1 MPANVPCL
9 IQLTVVANFIK
20 IEKFTNGIL
29 IKTRW
34 VPSSNMFLPCMDT
47 ECIGNSYYTKI
58 QTIGDDGKPH
68 TITTLPLNCVY
79 RFGTNGDYQDPQI
92 FETIQDLCAALN
104 SLRCA
109 PCEIVGQSED
119 CNINI
124 SSITDGGDGQGTWVL
139 GMDGTTPDGYIVL
152 TFPDGQGVLP
162 NSNGDMQPINYNTY
176 LNDNGI
182 ILCTYSR
189 SLSET
194 GDPICGAP
202 YVLSILH
209 DSLEVPEVGAPTI
222 YQVSDIV
229 GLPACGGVV
238 SYQLVSDRTG
248 LCSLDTIT
256 GEVTISAGVPDYI
269 TDSFAVIAQIC
280 TTDGLPSV
288 LSVVCLL
295 IANPSFGLRLTYT
308 PGNKPAN
315 DLAAWNAFFD
325 LPANGTAFTSL
336 SETGDEVTLYGGA
349 NISLKAGLFRNSA
362 TLLKIEDDADCVVAI
377 LGGKNA
383 GALSFC
389 SALTTITLNGVISA
403 QSEACFSN
411 AELLNVTL
419 NSVTTIGSFFMG
431 GYPEVVTLTLPSL
444 ITAGESAFSNCT
456 ALTTFTAVALE
467 TALDSA
473 FNGCTAL
480 ITVTAP
486 SLISAGDTA
495 FIGCT
500 DLVSI
505 SLPALETAG
514 AGMFG
519 GCIRLETVKLASV
532 TDLGGTTG
540 DDTVFLGC
548 TLLTSVTVPTA
559 LATIDSGNPDGDL
572 VYADVTLGATITY
585 I

>member
-1 MPANVPCL
+1 MALGAIFNSFDQSAN
-9 IQLTVVANFIK
+9 LTEFDINTAVRSNAFAAAYNGVKLYVNKELCCDCGGADALAVT
-20 IEKFTNGIL
+20 FTYF
-29 IKTRW
+29 
-34 VPSSNMFLPCMDT
+34 M
-47 ECIGNSYYTKI
+47 E
-58 QTIGDDGKPH
+58 
-68 TITTLPLNCVY
+68 
-79 RFGTNGDYQDPQI
+79 
-92 FETIQDLCAALN
+92 
-104 SLRCA
+104 
-109 PCEIVGQSED
+109 
-119 CNINI
+119 
-124 SSITDGGDGQGTWVL
+124 DGGDA
-139 GMDGTTPDGYIVL
+139 
-152 TFPDGQGVLP
+152 TF
-162 NSNGDMQPINYNTY
+162 ITAT
-176 LNDNGI
+176 GI
-182 ILCTYSR
+182 TDLV
-189 SLSET
+189 SLSFLVQDSSGHEAWGAYNVSTPAELEINTSALNASET
-194 GDPICGAP
+194 W
-202 YVLSILH
+202 
-209 DSLEVPEVGAPTI
+209 
-222 YQVSDIV
+222 
-229 GLPACGGVV
+229 
-238 SYQLVSDRTG
+238 
-248 LCSLDTIT
+248 
-256 GEVTISAGVPDYI
+256 YI
-269 TDSFAVIAQIC
+269 TLTAVGEKDDANDC
-280 TTDGLPSV
+280 TPKLVYTIEATQQEEVV
-288 LSVVCLL
+288 L
-295 IANPSFGLRLTYT
+295 GLRLTYT

-315 DLAAWNAFFD
+315 NLAAWNAFFD

-377 LGGKNA
+377 LGGKHA

-486 SLISAGDTA
+486 SLISARTA

-519 GCIRLETVKLASV
+519 GCIRLETVTLASV

-548 TLLTSVTVPTA
+548 TSLTSVTVPTA

-572 VYADVTLGATITY
+572 VYACNKGATITY